1 MTFAL
6 TALTSAR
13 LHNVNIRSEQHG
25 KDVVP
30 AVDLKLSIDAANGM
44 LDQFDD
50 QLRGMLYHRAAP
62 APDGTQPGLDGVDE
76 ISDVPNLRAPLLQGP
91 FKWGKDFTGYT
102 LTIDYGTG
110 GKSNIEL
117 AQCLVN
123 QIAFE
128 PKEGGTVSISWRLQC
143 AKGLDE
149 KVLGKLA
156 TLVQHD
162 VQIMLE
168 PPTLAD
174 DLVSTA
180 AAPDVGDPPAQQTP
194 EEALA
199 ATAS

>member
-6 TALTSAR
+6 AALTSAR
-13 LHNVNIRSEQHG
+13 LHNVNIRSELHG
-25 KDVVP
+25 KETHP

-44 LDQFDD
+44 LDQFDPE
-50 QLRGMLYHRAAP
+50 LYTMLYTKRAA
-62 APDGTQPGLDGVDE
+62 AGDGTQQELDGVDA
-76 ISDVPNLRAPLLQGP
+76 ISPFPNLRAPLLQGP
-91 FKWGKDFTGYT
+91 FKWGKDFSGYT

-110 GKSNIEL
+110 GKANIEL

-162 VQIMLE
+162 VQIMLD

-174 DLVSTA
+174 DLVSA
-180 AAPDVGDPPAQQTP
+180 AADVGGQITP

-199 ATAS
+199 ATAGAPA